1 MSKYAPN
8 HVQRLRESHKRSSV
22 QGERVMKIGEMFD
35 QQGGQGWIEPVKEE
49 FGPLLQQQASDLA
62 DFLEVLQKY
71 DSTLIP

>member
-1 MSKYAPN
+1 
-8 HVQRLRESHKRSSV
+8 
-22 QGERVMKIGEMFD
+22 MKIGEMFD